1 MRTAAPVPVL
11 AIAVALASCATRPPA
26 SNLPPPYDPVQ
37 SLEVRTVPAG
47 AACSVSR
54 NGVVVASV
62 DPTPGNV
69 GVARKT
75 EPIDVVCR
83 LGELEQRMTFAPV
96 AAYRVAGVRDRPPP
110 SSTYEP
116 NAGEMA
122 GLVAADIAVQSVAF
136 AFPPAGFGI
145 ALGMLAIAAATSPVD
160 AFQPLPTLVLAPASF
175 ESEAAR
181 DTYFVLL
188 RARLEADAEAR
199 RTLVGQ
205 SCTPW
210 PCSPTEPRCS
220 RPTCVDMLAV
230 VSADLAS
237 ELDQIPALR
246 ARARIVPAPQPQST
260 ESGTSSN

>member
-1 MRTAAPVPVL
+1 MRTAVPVSAL
-11 AIAVALASCATRPPA
+11 AIAVALAACATRPPA
-26 SNLPPPYDPVQ
+26 PSAVPSYSPVQ
-37 SLEVRTVPAG
+37 ALQVRTVPAG

-62 DPTPGNV
+62 EPTPGTADV
-69 GVARKT
+69 PRKT
-75 EPIDVVCR
+75 EPIEVACR
-83 LGELEQRMTFAPV
+83 LGELEHRRMFAPV
-96 AAYRVAGVRDRPPP
+96 SAYRVAGVQERPPP
-110 SSTYEP
+110 PPTYEP
-116 NAGEMA
+116 TAGEMA
-122 GLVAADIAVQSVAF
+122 GLVAGEIAVQSVAI
-136 AFPPAGFGI
+136 AFPPVGLGI

-181 DTYFVLL
+181 DAYFVLL
-188 RARLEADAEAR
+188 KARLEADAEAR

-220 RPTCVDMLAV
+220 RPSCVDMLAV

-237 ELDQIPALR
+237 ALDQIPALR
-246 ARARIVPAPQPQST
+246 TRARIVPAGQPQAT
-260 ESGTSSN
+260 ESGSSSK